1 MMNHFFLDRRQDG
14 QYTPKN
20 QADGGAAAH
29 SRGVLTRDLAIAASP
44 NHLIDKKVRLIV
56 FQTTSS
62 DEDER

>member
-29 SRGVLTRDLAIAASP
+29 SRGVLTRDLAIGSFPKSP
-44 NHLIDKKVRLIV
+44 DRQESAPDRISDNLIR
-56 FQTTSS
+56 
-62 DEDER
+62 